1 MLTIQQ
7 SDYFCNMT
15 REELINDYLQ
25 DIAFYEMQLGE
36 LLAKSGV
43 LTDIDRLAI
52 WTNINKI
59 KELREKIAELMSK

>member
-1 MLTIQQ
+1 MIGN
-7 SDYFCNMT
+7 DYFYNIT
-15 REELINDYLQ
+15 REELIKDCIE
-25 DIAFYEMQLGE
+25 DIAFYEMQLNK

-59 KELREKIAELMSK
+59 KELRQKIAELMKE